1 MMKKVRAFL
10 IENQEEKYRL
20 FQERGC
26 PGSTNVLGVRIPLLR
41 KFAKSLSL
49 EEAKS
54 ILKEEPFY
62 YEESIL
68 QTILFA
74 KKGWTKEETTAYLDL
89 YVPRINTWQECDM
102 LYCGLKIVK
111 QEQDYFWNY
120 LQKFKNSL
128 HEFEVR
134 FFVVMNF
141 YYLQTNLE
149 RTFAALAEVHHSAYY
164 VKMAIA
170 WVLSMAYVVDSKMTL
185 QALATIV
192 WDPFIYQKAIQ
203 KMIESYQ
210 ISPTEKD
217 YLRTLKRRAYDPK
230 Y

>member
-1 MMKKVRAFL
+1 MEKVRSFL

-26 PGSTNVLGVRIPLLR
+26 PGATNVLGVRIPLLR
-41 KFAKSLSL
+41 KFAKTLSL

-54 ILKEEPFY
+54 ILEEEPFY

-74 KKGWTKEETTAYLDL
+74 KKGWTKEETTEYLDL
-89 YVPRINTWQECDM
+89 YVPRICTWQECDM
-102 LYCGLKIVK
+102 LYCSLKITK
-111 QEQDYFWNY
+111 QAPAYFWNY
-120 LQKFKNSL
+120 LQKFKNSPN
-128 HEFEVR
+128 EFEVR

-149 RTFAALAEVHHSAYY
+149 RTIAALAKINHSAYY

-170 WVLSMAYVVDSKMTL
+170 WVLSMAYVVDSKRTL
-185 QALATIV
+185 QALATIA

-210 ISPTEKD
+210 IRPEEKE
-217 YLRTLKRRAYDPK
+217 YLRMLKRKNHDFK
-230 Y
+230 YQ